1 MKRGN
6 SRPRVEKAAT
16 ASLPSRFGNFRI
28 TAFHDKAED
37 KEHIAV
43 IKGDIEGKEA
53 VPLRL
58 HSECL
63 TGDALGS
70 LRCDCREQ
78 LTKALEYLG
87 TQEFGVLLYLRQ
99 EGRGI
104 GLINKIKAYHLQEKG
119 LDTVEAN
126 HALGFGGD
134 LRDYRIASEVLKLLK
149 VKSVNILTN
158 NPKKIL
164 GLEENGIKVAKRTP
178 LEIKPNVF
186 NENYLKTKK
195 EKLGH
200 RINLL
205 PD

>member
-28 TAFHDKAED
+28 TAFYDKAED

-87 TQEFGVLLYLRQ
+87 TREFGVLLYLRQ

-164 GLEENGIKVAKRTP
+164 GLEENGITVAKRTP

>member
-6 SRPRVEKAAT
+6 SRQRVEKAAT
-16 ASLPSRFGNFRI
+16 AMLPTRYGNFRI
-28 TAFHDKAED
+28 TIFHDPAGD

-43 IKGDIEGKEA
+43 IKGDIGGRDA

-87 TQEFGVLLYLRQ
+87 TQDFGVLLYLKQ

-126 HALGFGGD
+126 HALGFDGD
-134 LRDYRIASEVLKLLK
+134 LRDYRIAGEVLKRLK

-158 NPKKIL
+158 NPKKIR
-164 GLEENGIKVAKRTP
+164 GLEDNGIVVAKRTP
-178 LEIKPNVF
+178 LETEPNVF
-186 NENYLKTKK
+186 NEHYLKTKK

-200 RINLL
+200 RINLP